1 MISYTISPFLDER
14 YEKKNGLYPLK
25 IRVYYDYKTKLYPTD
40 LNLSK
45 LDFQQSWLSEKPR
58 SDLKNLKLTITSLVS
73 KVKDVADLLNTFSF
87 EKFEK
92 QLYRGL
98 DDGKDIFYHYREKI
112 NILYN
117 NEQIKS
123 AKSYDSSA
131 KSLKNFLKFKNKNC
145 EELFF
150 EDANSTFLN
159 EYEQWMIKNGRSYST
174 VGIYLRPLR
183 YIFNYA
189 ISSGDVPKEVY
200 PFKNHMYSIPT
211 ASNTKKSLTRDE
223 LKILYTFSIG
233 SDLSIKK
240 ARAFWFFSYQCNG
253 INMKDICELKYR
265 DVNENIITFF
275 RSKTMRTSKANQ
287 KKIKVVITTYVRE
300 IIGEYGNKNVSP
312 DTYVFPIFNGTM
324 NAEEKVR
331 ACEAFTRFIN
341 QHMKKLAKL
350 AGVTEKISTYFA
362 RHSYTTISIQN
373 GASLEFV
380 QESLGH
386 ASMKTT
392 MNYWKGFEDNVKTD
406 MANKLMEF

>member
-1 MISYTISPFLDER
+1 M
-14 YEKKNGLYPLK
+14 KK
-25 IRVYYDYKTKLYPTD
+25 
-40 LNLSK
+40 
-45 LDFQQSWLSEKPR
+45 
-58 SDLKNLKLTITSLVS
+58 
-73 KVKDVADLLNTFSF
+73 
-87 EKFEK
+87 
-92 QLYRGL
+92 
-98 DDGKDIFYHYREKI
+98 
-112 NILYN
+112 
-117 NEQIKS
+117 
-123 AKSYDSSA
+123 
-131 KSLKNFLKFKNKNC
+131 FLKFKNKSN
-145 EELFF
+145 ETLFF
-150 EDANSTFLN
+150 EEANSTFLN
-159 EYEQWMIKNGRSYST
+159 EYEQWMIANGRSYST

-189 ISSGDVPKEVY
+189 ISLSEIPKDIY
-200 PFKNHMYSIPT
+200 PFKHHMYNIPT

-223 LKILYTFSIG
+223 LKTLYTFSIG
-233 SDLSIKK
+233 SDHSIKK
-240 ARAFWFFSYQCNG
+240 ARAFWFFSFQCNG
-253 INMKDICELKYR
+253 INIKDICELKYQ
-265 DVNENIITFF
+265 DVNEKIITFL
-275 RSKTMRTSKANQ
+275 RSKTIRTSKSNQ
-287 KKIKVVITTYVRE
+287 KKIKVVITAYVRQ